1 MKKLPLTKEQK
12 IVALRKAIEKDE
24 EQKGLYEENNTEIFR
39 LQKLEK
45 EAVANELV
53 IIQDE
58 IIRRSQLVYDFSDD
72 MTLDSMREVLS
83 NLEKTNGESK

>member
-45 EAVANELV
+45 GAVANELV